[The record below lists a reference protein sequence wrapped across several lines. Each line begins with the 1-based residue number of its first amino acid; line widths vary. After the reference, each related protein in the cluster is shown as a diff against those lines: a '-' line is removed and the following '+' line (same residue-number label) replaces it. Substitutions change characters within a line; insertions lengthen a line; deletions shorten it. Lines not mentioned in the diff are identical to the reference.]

1 MFWIQIVLAF
11 FAGVVISMF
20 LSTFINFGFTII
32 MIKGAQLDALEM
44 LKNTGDSIDS
54 LLGFKN
60 TALRLVDTPN
70 DIARSERELFDQSY
84 KIIKDSS
91 ILKLKSV
98 MPSKF
103 KTLSQY
109 DDWDGAMEFL
119 KQERE
124 NDRE

>member
-1 MFWIQIVLAF
+1 MFWIQIALAF
-11 FAGVVISMF
+11 FAGAVISMF
-20 LSTFINFGFTII
+20 MSTFINFGFTII
-32 MIKGAQLDALEM
+32 MIKGTQLDALEM

-60 TALRLVDTPN
+60 TALRLVNTSN

-91 ILKLKSV
+91 ILKLKNV
-98 MPSKF
+98 MPSKY
-103 KTLSQY
+103 KVLAQY

-119 KQERE
+119 KQERG